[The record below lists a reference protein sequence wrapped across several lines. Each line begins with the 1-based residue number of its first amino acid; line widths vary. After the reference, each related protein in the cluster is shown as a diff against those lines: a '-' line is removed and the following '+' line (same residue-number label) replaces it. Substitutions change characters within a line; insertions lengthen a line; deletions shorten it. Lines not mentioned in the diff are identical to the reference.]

1 MSIVE
6 PLGRTA
12 PATWG
17 EVLRDTPAF
26 PVILVTV
33 AAHMTMFGMLTPV
46 MAVYAQGFGIPGWQI
61 GLMITM
67 FAVGRLAADM
77 PAGLLSDRIGLK
89 VLLWGGPLLCAL
101 GSALGAAAGSYEAL
115 LLGRTVQGVGSG
127 LYMTATMIYVA
138 RHSDSRS
145 RAKMMSLYQGAMLV
159 GASFGPAAGGLAA
172 EVAGPQGPFL
182 AACVIGAATAVL
194 ARVMFRDTPPARAP
208 GTEGKRGHHVPL
220 ALILALPFLSI
231 LAVNFGV
238 FLTRTA
244 AQWQMIPLLAD
255 ERYRAGPDEIGYAI
269 TLSALAT
276 LAVLPLAAWLI
287 ERVSRPPLIVVSLL
301 ATAACLVWIVAAPSM
316 AVLTAAMIGMGL
328 ASGISGPAVG
338 AYSVELAPPDS
349 HGPAMGA
356 LRFAGDLGYLV
367 GPVSIGV
374 VIDLFAI
381 GQAGG
386 LLVNAGL
393 LVAFALF
400 LALVS
405 LTLSRRNP

>member
-1 MSIVE
+1 MSISE
-6 PLGRTA
+6 PLGATA

-77 PAGLLSDRIGLK
+77 PAGLLSDRVGLK

-115 LLGRTVQGVGSG
+115 LAGRTVQGVGSG

-172 EVAGPQGPFL
+172 GIAGPQGPFL
-182 AACVIGAATAVL
+182 AACVIGAGTAVL
-194 ARVMFRDTPPARAP
+194 ARVMFRDTPPVA
-208 GTEGKRGHHVPL
+208 GTVAKAGQHVPL
-220 ALILALPFLSI
+220 GLILALPFLSI

-255 ERYRAGPDEIGYAI
+255 ERYGAGPDQIGYAI

-287 ERVSRPPLIVVSLL
+287 ERVSRPPLIVLSLL
-301 ATAACLVWIVAAPSM
+301 ATAACLIWVVAAPSM
-316 AVLTAAMIGMGL
+316 AGLTAAMIGMGL

-338 AYSVELAPPDS
+338 AYSVEVAPPDR

-356 LRFAGDLGYLV
+356 LRFAGDLGYLI
-367 GPVSIGV
+367 GPMSIGV
-374 VIDLFAI
+374 VIDVFAI

-386 LLVNAGL
+386 LVVNAGL
-393 LVAFALF
+393 LVAFAASLTI
-400 LALVS
+400 AT

>member
-1 MSIVE
+1 MSIIE
-6 PLGRTA
+6 PLGTTA

-89 VLLWGGPLLCAL
+89 VLLWGGPLLCAV

-115 LLGRTVQGVGSG
+115 LAGRLVQGVGSG

-172 EVAGPQGPFL
+172 EIAGPQGPFL
-182 AACVIGAATAVL
+182 AACVIGAGTAVL
-194 ARVMFRDTPPARAP
+194 ARVMFRDTPPAPA
-208 GTEGKRGHHVPL
+208 GTTGKGGHHVPL

-238 FLTRTA
+238 FMTRTA

-255 ERYRAGPDEIGYAI
+255 ERYGAGPDQIGYAI

-276 LAVLPLAAWLI
+276 LAILPLAAWLI
-287 ERVSRPPLIVVSLL
+287 ERVARPPLIVVSLL
-301 ATAACLVWIVAAPSM
+301 ARR
-316 AVLTAAMIGMGL
+316 
-328 ASGISGPAVG
+328 PA
-338 AYSVELAPPDS
+338 
-349 HGPAMGA
+349 
-356 LRFAGDLGYLV
+356 
-367 GPVSIGV
+367 
-374 VIDLFAI
+374 
-381 GQAGG
+381 
-386 LLVNAGL
+386 
-393 LVAFALF
+393 
-400 LALVS
+400 
-405 LTLSRRNP
+405 